1 MKQNLSWVISENIRK
16 ALLQMTISLFVKH
29 SKLLFSLLILV
40 PYLPSEIQNSVQ
52 PGKETSGHMEVT
64 PSLFSSHLF
73 LFFFFT
79 FLFFF
84 LVFFFSVSFHCRWNM
99 CLYILVW
106 TPCLMH
112 RWKENNIC
120 QSIWD
125 KSEVLICRTCW
136 GTHCELGE
144 HIGNPLRT

>member
-1 MKQNLSWVISENIRK
+1 MWRANYEAESVVDYFQKYTKSPAPNDQTSFFFVNFGPLLAFRNPELCTAWQRNFRTHGSNSLSLLIS
-16 ALLQMTISLFVKH
+16 S
-29 SKLLFSLLILV
+29 FSLL
-40 PYLPSEIQNSVQ
+40 
-52 PGKETSGHMEVT
+52 
-64 PSLFSSHLF
+64 
-73 LFFFFT
+73 FFHIFVC
-79 FLFFF
+79 F